1 MSDDFKDEVTEVQLD
16 PPLVVH
22 KKTDASY
29 YDGGINVDMNE
40 THIEEEKS
48 QLLKDIDSKKTLTR
62 NQENFL

>member
-62 NQENFL
+62 NQANFL